1 MRMSGQENQM
11 FYSEFVQGGA
21 KFEDDYEGRLQA
33 ALYQDQL
40 SILTWA
46 DEGASGV
53 LKEIKVQS

>member
-1 MRMSGQENQM
+1 M

-21 KFEDDYEGRLQA
+21 KIEDDYESRLKA

-53 LKEIKVQS
+53 LKETKVQS

>member
-1 MRMSGQENQM
+1 M
-11 FYSEFVQGGA
+11 FPSEFVQGGA
-21 KFEDDYEGRLQA
+21 KIEDDYEGRLQA

-53 LKEIKVQS
+53 LKETKVQS